1 MSKLKIAVIVG
12 SLSQQSIN
20 RKLGEGLA
28 KLMQDQADF
37 EFIDISRLPVYNR
50 DFDNTPDFKP
60 FEDLKPQ
67 IRGCNGVLFITPEY
81 NRSIPASL
89 KNVLDGLSRPYGQT
103 VWAGIPAA
111 IIGSSPGGAASA
123 MAQQHLRN
131 VLVSLDMPTMA
142 QPEGFVRWS
151 DTLLDA
157 DGHIGAASH
166 GFLTKYMS
174 KFLDWVQLHPK
185 K

>member
-67 IRGCNGVLFITPEY
+67 IRGCNGVLFITP
-81 NRSIPASL
+81 
-89 KNVLDGLSRPYGQT
+89 
-103 VWAGIPAA
+103 
-111 IIGSSPGGAASA
+111 
-123 MAQQHLRN
+123 
-131 VLVSLDMPTMA
+131 
-142 QPEGFVRWS
+142 
-151 DTLLDA
+151 
-157 DGHIGAASH
+157 
-166 GFLTKYMS
+166 
-174 KFLDWVQLHPK
+174 
-185 K
+185 

>member
-67 IRGCNGVLFITPEY
+67 IRGCNGVLFVSPEY

>member
-1 MSKLKIAVIVG
+1 MKTYNIGYLIGSIATR
-12 SLSQQSIN
+12 SIN
-20 RKLGEGLA
+20 RKLANAMCKLA
-28 KLMQDQADF
+28 PEQLRFKEISYAELPIYSYDYDADF
-37 EFIDISRLPVYNR
+37 PQAGRN
-50 DFDNTPDFKP
+50 FKQAI
-60 FEDLKPQ
+60 ESSDAIL
-67 IRGCNGVLFITPEY
+67 IITPEY

-157 DGHIGAASH
+157 DGNIGAASH
-166 GFLTKYMS
+166 DFLTKYMG
-174 KFLDWVQLHPK
+174 KFLDWVQLHQK